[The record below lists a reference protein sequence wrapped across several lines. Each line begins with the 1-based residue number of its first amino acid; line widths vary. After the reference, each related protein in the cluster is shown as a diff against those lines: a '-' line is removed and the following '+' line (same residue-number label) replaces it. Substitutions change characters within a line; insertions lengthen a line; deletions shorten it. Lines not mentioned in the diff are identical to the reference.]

1 MGKKTT
7 FSTNECDIS
16 IIIVNYKSWAHLQ
29 NCLSSLESIDQDSFS
44 FEVIVVDNHSNDNNL
59 EAFSKKFPT
68 YQFVS
73 NTGNYGFS
81 SGNNFGAQ
89 QASGQFLLFL
99 NPDTILKKGALL
111 TMLQLAKENL
121 DYGIVSCT
129 KLNIEGNPEKD
140 IRFFPKLATFF
151 GISRAIY
158 QGLNNKTLVQKF
170 NKKKEVIFPD
180 WVSGSVIFISKKWFD
195 FVEGWNEDY
204 WLYFEDVDLCKRITD
219 AGGKIALTKNASI
232 IHCHGGASRLNL
244 NTSALTKT
252 EVIISKHVYISN
264 NFNSKIKFLFHF
276 MLLFFGL
283 ISKFFLA
290 VIGIIFFFIPK
301 CYLQL
306 LIFNNLIRYYMN
318 ALLKKT
324 WIGERAS
331 NYLK

>member
-1 MGKKTT
+1 LEKKTT
-7 FSTNECDIS
+7 YSTNECDIS

-68 YQFVS
+68 YKFVS

-129 KLNIEGNPEKD
+129 KLNIGGNPEKD

-170 NKKKEVIFPD
+170 NKKKDVIFPD

>member
-1 MGKKTT
+1 MGKTTT

-29 NCLSSLESIDQDSFS
+29 NCLSSLEGIDQDSFS
-44 FEVIVVDNHSNDNNL
+44 FEVIVVDNHSNDNKL
-59 EAFSKKFPT
+59 EAFSEKFPT
-68 YQFVS
+68 YKFVS

-89 QASGQFLLFL
+89 QARGEFLLFL
-99 NPDTILKKGALL
+99 NPDTILKKSALL
-111 TMLQLAKENL
+111 SMLQLAKENL

-170 NKKKEVIFPD
+170 NKKKDVIFPD

-244 NTSALTKT
+244 NTSAITKT

-290 VIGIIFFFIPK
+290 VIGIVFFFIPK
-301 CYLQL
+301 CYLQF
-306 LIFNNLIRYYMN
+306 LIFKNLIRYYMN

>member
-1 MGKKTT
+1 MGKTTT

-29 NCLSSLESIDQDSFS
+29 NCLSSLEGIDQDSFS
-44 FEVIVVDNHSNDNNL
+44 FEVIVVDNHSNDNKL

-68 YQFVS
+68 YKFVS

-89 QASGQFLLFL
+89 QARGEFLLFL
-99 NPDTILKKGALL
+99 NPDTILKKSALL
-111 TMLQLAKENL
+111 SMLQLAKENL

-170 NKKKEVIFPD
+170 NKKKDVIFPD

-244 NTSALTKT
+244 NTSAITKT

-301 CYLQL
+301 CYLQF
-306 LIFNNLIRYYMN
+306 LIFKNLIRYYMN

>member
-1 MGKKTT
+1 MEKKTT
-7 FSTNECDIS
+7 YSTNECDIS

-68 YQFVS
+68 YKFVS

-170 NKKKEVIFPD
+170 NKKKDVIFPD

-306 LIFNNLIRYYMN
+306 LIFNNLVRYYMN

>member
-1 MGKKTT
+1 MEKKTT

-170 NKKKEVIFPD
+170 NKKKDVIFPD

>member
-1 MGKKTT
+1 MEKKTT

-68 YQFVS
+68 YKFVS

-170 NKKKEVIFPD
+170 NKKKDVIFPD

>member
-29 NCLSSLESIDQDSFS
+29 NCLSSLEGIDQDSFS

-68 YQFVS
+68 YKFVS

-89 QASGQFLLFL
+89 QARGEFLLFL

-170 NKKKEVIFPD
+170 NKKKDVIFPD

-232 IHCHGGASRLNL
+232 IHCHGGASRINL

-306 LIFNNLIRYYMN
+306 LIFNNLVRYYMN

>member
-1 MGKKTT
+1 MEKKTT

-29 NCLSSLESIDQDSFS
+29 NCLSSLDSIDQNSFS

-170 NKKKEVIFPD
+170 NKKKDVIFPD

>member
-1 MGKKTT
+1 MEKKTT